1 METIN
6 KINTKDINRVWGT
19 QISLAF
25 ALIGLCVIF
34 SFSTGHFLSVN
45 NFVNIGHYLPPF
57 AIMAAGCTVAMLIG
71 ALDVS
76 QYSICALTG
85 VLGVFLN
92 RAGVPIGGVFVLCIL
107 FGFMLGTLNGTI
119 ITVLRINPIIGTLAS
134 GMIMRGFCYMGT
146 SGKTLSIGSE
156 TSDLYFS
163 VGRGT
168 LFGVI
173 PYTLLI
179 MAGVYALIFITL
191 KHTGFGR
198 KIYVVGGNSRAAFLA
213 GINVRSV
220 RMGAMMLCG
229 ATAGLA
235 GFIILA
241 QLGAFQP
248 NTGEA
253 TLMDVIAAVI
263 LGGLSLAGGKGKLSG
278 TFLGVM
284 ILTVI
289 QNGMNLMG
297 VQSFY
302 QQIVRGIIVICAVFL
317 DVLRGGEYK

>member
-1 METIN
+1 MENT
-6 KINTKDINRVWGT
+6 INTKEINRVWGT

-25 ALIGLCVIF
+25 AVIGLCVVF
-34 SFSTGHFLSVN
+34 SILTQHFFSAN
-45 NFVNIGHYLPPF
+45 NFINIGHYLPPF

-92 RAGVPIGGVFVLCIL
+92 RAGLPIGAVLFLCIV
-107 FGFMLGTLNGTI
+107 FGLALGALNGTI

-134 GMIMRGFCYMGT
+134 GMVMRGFCYMGT
-146 SGKTLSIGSE
+146 SGKTLSVTSE
-156 TSDLYFS
+156 SSDLYFS
-163 VGRGT
+163 IGRGT
-168 LFGVI
+168 FFGAI
-173 PYTLLI
+173 PYTLI
-179 MAGVYALIFITL
+179 VMACVYALIFVVL
-191 KHTGFGR
+191 RHTSFGR

-213 GINVRSV
+213 GINVNSI

-235 GFIILA
+235 GFIILS
-241 QLGAFQP
+241 QIGAFQP

-263 LGGLSLAGGKGKLSG
+263 LGGLSLSGGKGKLSG
-278 TFLGVM
+278 TFLGVL

-297 VQSFY
+297 IQSFY
-302 QQIVRGIIVICAVFL
+302 QMIVRGIIVICAVFL
-317 DVLRGGEYK
+317 DVMRGGGYK